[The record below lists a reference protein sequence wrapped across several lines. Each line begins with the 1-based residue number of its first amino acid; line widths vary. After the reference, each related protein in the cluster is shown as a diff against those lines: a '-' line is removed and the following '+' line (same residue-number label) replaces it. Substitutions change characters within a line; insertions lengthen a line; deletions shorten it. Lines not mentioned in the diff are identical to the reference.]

1 MGFAGFKNPRAESHR
16 FMSTN
21 NFHND
26 KPHPEPTDPT
36 AQVDFPADI
45 QLLSRLISVGLAPW
59 PSQLPEQTHREL
71 CEVIRKE
78 RQQRFLRLVA
88 KAIAL
93 DLAASSE
100 FDSMELDYD
109 QS

>member
-26 KPHPEPTDPT
+26 KPHPEPTEPK

-45 QLLSRLISVGLAPW
+45 QLLSRW

-78 RQQRFLRLVA
+78 RQRRFLRLVA